1 MNLLPPDPAVV
12 SPGLLLGVV
21 LNMGDVRRVEAAV
34 GDVMATSG
42 NRRFLPDPLLLE
54 DEVEEGGEGLCC

>member
-1 MNLLPPDPAVV
+1 
-12 SPGLLLGVV
+12 
-21 LNMGDVRRVEAAV
+21 MGDVRRVEAAV

-54 DEVEEGGEGLCC
+54 DEVEEGGEWEGREEEKGKI